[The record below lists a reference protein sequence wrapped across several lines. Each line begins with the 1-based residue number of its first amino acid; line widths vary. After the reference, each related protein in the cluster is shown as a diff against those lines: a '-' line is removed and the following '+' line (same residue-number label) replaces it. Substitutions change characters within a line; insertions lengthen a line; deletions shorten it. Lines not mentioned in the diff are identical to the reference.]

1 MEIINSDGII
11 YNKVSCCCHCIEC
24 KVVLAKTT
32 ENAVNKCAICEDIKG
47 CNGWMNKEW
56 TDSLEQGT
64 PENIDDINGVND
76 QIKKDFKYYYRK
88 YAVTQ
93 EWKDKVREINKQNYA
108 KRKAKKEE
116 EKLNNPIVKEKKTRV
131 ITKEE
136 KKVYNDTYINKKK
149 DVMVLCDCGHE
160 YPFIQRTQHY
170 NTKKHIDS
178 LKKKQE

>member
-1 MEIINSDGII
+1 MEIINMENAV
-11 YNKVSCCCHCIEC
+11 NKVVCCCHCIEC
-24 KVVLAKTT
+24 KVNVI
-32 ENAVNKCAICEDIKG
+32 KCAICEDIKG

-88 YAVTQ
+88 YAETP
-93 EWKDKVREINKQNYA
+93 EWKEKVKEINKQNYA

-116 EKLNNPIVKEKKTRV
+116 EKLNNPIIKEKRK

-178 LKKKQE
+178 LKKKQEEDL